1 MKIRVLGFATAAEAL
16 GAGELEVELPEGAD
30 LELLREALI
39 ARHPGL
45 ETLWPRLAVAVNGEL
60 GKAEEVLEEGAE
72 VALLPPVSG
81 GQPDLDGL
89 VDEPIDPQEVLSR
102 IDDPSCGAQLL
113 FLGVVRNHHKGRPVE
128 GITYHGYRPMAEK
141 ALKKIARE
149 LEEGHPGARVVLVHR
164 LGDLAVG
171 EASTA
176 IAVGSAHREEAYELS
191 RLALER
197 LKAEVPIWKLERYP
211 DGTSL
216 WREEEPLG
224 AAGA

>member
-1 MKIRVLGFATAAEAL
+1 MRIRVLGFATAAQAL
-16 GAGELEVELPEGAD
+16 GTSELVIELPEGAD
-30 LELLREALI
+30 LGLLREALV

-45 ETLWPRLAVAVNGEL
+45 EALWPRLAVAVNGEL
-60 GKAEEVLEEGAE
+60 GKTDEALEGGAE

-81 GQPDLDGL
+81 GEPDLLVL
-89 VDEPIDPQEVLSR
+89 VDEPIDAQDVLSR
-102 IDDPSCGAQLL
+102 IDGPSCGARLL
-113 FLGVVRNHHKGRPVE
+113 FLGVVRNHHKGRSVE
-128 GITYHGYRPMAEK
+128 GITYQGYRPMAEE
-141 ALKKIARE
+141 ALKRIARE
-149 LEEGHPGARVVLVHR
+149 LEESHPGARVVLVHR

-216 WREEEPLG
+216 WCEEEPQVY
-224 AAGA
+224 A